1 MTFTELAQEV
11 LNRCGEGFQDYIER
25 AGEHLKKNI
34 EDLINNGAMGEADY
48 PGLIV
53 EYLDAYSVTIP
64 LSSFFGSESYQLLK
78 IMSVLVDD
86 VKIDLISNAEYD
98 VSAKLGSLFSKG
110 YIYRSGEI
118 QFVGIVSASGVRI
131 RLVKRFVPATTE
143 EDMLNSFTLRFIDA
157 LTDLTV
163 QTLYKEINS

>member
-53 EYLDAYSVTIP
+53 EYNESFTAKIP
-64 LSSFFGSESYQLLK
+64 LSTILRDYQLLK
-78 IMSVLVDD
+78 IVSVLVDA

-98 VSAKLGSLFSKG
+98 VSDKLGSLFSKG
-110 YIYRSGEI
+110 YIYKSGQI

-143 EDMLNSFTLRFIDA
+143 EDMLDSFTLRFIDA